1 MNIDFAKI
9 LQNSQSN
16 DLEPRDIFMAL
27 PGKDKKYEYPR
38 DVQSDV
44 WKKWFECRDNK
55 NSIIKMNTG
64 SGKTTVGLL
73 ILKSCLNEGVGPA
86 VYVVPDSYLVEQ
98 VCKEAQNL
106 GIKTSTDE
114 KDSNF
119 IKGQSILIINIHK
132 LVNGKSVFGMRGI
145 NNVEIGS
152 IIIDDAHACITT
164 IKDQYTLQIPNGT
177 EMYSKI
183 LQLFSE
189 SLKNQCAN
197 KFTELCMTD
206 SRDLFM
212 LVPYWE
218 WQEHQN
224 EVYEIIRENLIDG
237 EPLSFRLP
245 LLKDHFQFCDCI
257 VTNAKIEISI
267 KSIPISK
274 ISSFE
279 HATRRI
285 FMTATLADDS
295 VLSSEL
301 GVYPDDVPNVISPD
315 KANDIGDRLII
326 MPQVMNRNITNDEI
340 KQQLLNFSNS
350 CNVVIIVPSKKRA
363 EYWSDIS
370 NLELT
375 IENLKDGVEKLKSG
389 HVGIAVLINKYD
401 GVDLPD
407 EACSILV
414 IDGLPPMNNVYDQF
428 EKNANPKS
436 SRLKCERIQKLEQG
450 MGRGVRSNSDSC
462 AVILMGRD
470 IAEIVYAN
478 NGLNYFSKATKK
490 QLEVSDLLCNQID
503 TPNATNIFSMCNYSI
518 DKNEEWIAASKATLS
533 SIEYD
538 SKPHFN
544 NYQVALRKAFDLAE
558 RSQYDKAIDTIE
570 QEINDAENKELKG
583 LLLQYKAELQNFV
596 NQEESQETLL
606 AANCYNRML
615 INPIKGIVP
624 EKYAAKIAEQGRAI
638 YNYITENEFTTNGFL
653 IKVDGVL
660 GDLCFNSVS
669 SKKFE
674 AAIKEL
680 GFILGLNSTRPEE
693 EFGSGPDNLWQLDN
707 QQFVVIEC
715 KNEAT
720 TEFIPKKDCNQL
732 NGSINWLNLQYH
744 GINECYPIMIHHSVI
759 FSHDCSPETR
769 TRIIDEESLN
779 KLKMEVKNFAS
790 SIAGKFSF
798 SDVMAI
804 TASLKKHKLIGSM
817 IIDNYSKKFRVK

>member
-1 MNIDFAKI
+1 
-9 LQNSQSN
+9 
-16 DLEPRDIFMAL
+16 
-27 PGKDKKYEYPR
+27 
-38 DVQSDV
+38 
-44 WKKWFECRDNK
+44 
-55 NSIIKMNTG
+55 
-64 SGKTTVGLL
+64 
-73 ILKSCLNEGVGPA
+73 
-86 VYVVPDSYLVEQ
+86 
-98 VCKEAQNL
+98 
-106 GIKTSTDE
+106 
-114 KDSNF
+114 
-119 IKGQSILIINIHK
+119 
-132 LVNGKSVFGMRGI
+132 
-145 NNVEIGS
+145 
-152 IIIDDAHACITT
+152 
-164 IKDQYTLQIPNGT
+164 
-177 EMYSKI
+177 
-183 LQLFSE
+183 
-189 SLKNQCAN
+189 
-197 KFTELCMTD
+197 
-206 SRDLFM
+206 
-212 LVPYWE
+212 
-218 WQEHQN
+218 
-224 EVYEIIRENLIDG
+224 
-237 EPLSFRLP
+237 
-245 LLKDHFQFCDCI
+245 
-257 VTNAKIEISI
+257 
-267 KSIPISK
+267 
-274 ISSFE
+274 
-279 HATRRI
+279 
-285 FMTATLADDS
+285 
-295 VLSSEL
+295 
-301 GVYPDDVPNVISPD
+301 
-315 KANDIGDRLII
+315 
-326 MPQVMNRNITNDEI
+326 
-340 KQQLLNFSNS
+340 
-350 CNVVIIVPSKKRA
+350 
-363 EYWSDIS
+363 
-370 NLELT
+370 
-375 IENLKDGVEKLKSG
+375 
-389 HVGIAVLINKYD
+389 
-401 GVDLPD
+401 
-407 EACSILV
+407 
-414 IDGLPPMNNVYDQF
+414 
-428 EKNANPKS
+428 
-436 SRLKCERIQKLEQG
+436 
-450 MGRGVRSNSDSC
+450 
-462 AVILMGRD
+462 
-470 IAEIVYAN
+470 
-478 NGLNYFSKATKK
+478 
-490 QLEVSDLLCNQID
+490 
-503 TPNATNIFSMCNYSI
+503 MCNYSI

-804 TASLKKHKLIGSM
+804 TATFVGTK
-817 IIDNYSKKFRVK
+817 